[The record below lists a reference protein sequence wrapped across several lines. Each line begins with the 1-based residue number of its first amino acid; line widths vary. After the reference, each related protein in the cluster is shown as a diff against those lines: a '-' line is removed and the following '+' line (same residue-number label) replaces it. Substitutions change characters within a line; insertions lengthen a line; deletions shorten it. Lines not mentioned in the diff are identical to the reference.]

1 MNKLYSF
8 FFNDT
13 ATTEIYT
20 LSLHDALPI
29 SAHNEKLLAGH
40 QRQFRV
46 LAETLEQKGIRTENL
61 IEKLTAFQ
69 IAIPSWALGTDR
81 KSTRLNSSH
90 ANISYAV
97 FCLKKKKYQPIS
109 SILL

>member
-1 MNKLYSF
+1 MPRLSSLYSFF

-29 SAHNEKLLAGH
+29 SSSSTGAGALASSSP
-40 QRQFRV
+40 
-46 LAETLEQKGIRTENL
+46 
-61 IEKLTAFQ
+61 
-69 IAIPSWALGTDR
+69 IARHWPLPLRCTSASPPTNKERDR

-90 ANISYAV
+90 SQISYAV
-97 FCLKKKKYQPIS
+97 FCLKKKKKYNIINTQTIHN
-109 SILL
+109 IYIKE